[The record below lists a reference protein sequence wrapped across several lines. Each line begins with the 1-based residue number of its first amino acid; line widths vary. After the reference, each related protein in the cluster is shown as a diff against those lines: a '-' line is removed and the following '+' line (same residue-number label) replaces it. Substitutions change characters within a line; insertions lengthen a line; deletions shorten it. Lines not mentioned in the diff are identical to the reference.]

1 MPVSLTYHLINPA
14 ASTEV
19 GSDPGFPGSSTRLVC
34 DVEAFDQQHFLD
46 LIDRLFPE
54 QYLRPLKL
62 NPDAGYEIFQ
72 AQGAVAESLSAAL
85 HEVECG
91 LVMLYAGGPQ
101 YATVA
106 VQLYRENSNAGAVT
120 VLANTL
126 LSTSVGGRQ
135 FELTADVVFGPTT
148 LQVIGYARAVAPGS
162 EYNVRGERTTAG
174 GEVLPGEI
182 NTIDVALQAPSY
194 GDPTIKVKQEV
205 DAAGGYADWLAGH
218 GANRGLTQ
226 ADGESEDAFRLR
238 MRTLP
243 DTVTPAAMQRVVGR
257 ILDPLG
263 VPWQFVE
270 TFDLAY
276 MTCWDAPSPNA
287 GTPTYQP
294 VLPTDPDYNS
304 NLFYWNE
311 SPQVV
316 LLPYR
321 NRWLSQDD
329 YTGGFIVEVDRD
341 VTVEDYGF
349 AFDDAGTTFGEF
361 VGSTTGKPRGTPAF
375 DVPDP
380 GEFFAVAALDGADT
394 KREAAISSVYFAL
407 QQAKVACAAAIVDFN
422 HTW

>member
-1 MPVSLTYHLINPA
+1 MPFSLTYYLINPA
-14 ASTEV
+14 ASAEV
-19 GSDPGFPGSSTRLVC
+19 GGDAGFPGSSARLVC
-34 DVEAFDQQHFLD
+34 DSEAFDQQHFLD
-46 LIDRLFPE
+46 LIDRLLPE

-62 NPDAGYEIFQ
+62 NPDAGYEIFE
-72 AQGAVAESLSAAL
+72 AQSAVAVRLSEAL
-85 HEVECG
+85 HEIECG

-101 YATVA
+101 YATVT
-106 VQLYRENSNAGAVT
+106 VQLYRENATAGAVT
-120 VLANTL
+120 VRSGTL

-135 FELTADVVFGPTT
+135 FELTADVVFGGAT
-148 LQVIGYARAVAPGS
+148 LQVVGYARAVAPGY
-162 EYNVRGERTTAG
+162 EYNVLGERTTAG
-174 GEVLPGEI
+174 GEVLPGDI
-182 NTIDVALQAPSY
+182 DTIDVALQTPSY

-205 DAAGGYADWLAGH
+205 DAVGGYPDWLAGH

-226 ADGESEDAFRLR
+226 ADGETEDAFRLR

-243 DTVTPAAMQRVVGR
+243 DTVTPAAMQRIVGR

-263 VPWQFVE
+263 VPWRFIE
-270 TFDLAY
+270 TFQLDY

-294 VLPTDPDYNS
+294 ALPTDPDYDP
-304 NLFYWNE
+304 NLFYWDATHTT
-311 SPQVV
+311 
-316 LLPYR
+316 LLPYE

-329 YTGGFIVEVDRD
+329 YTGAFIFVVDRD

-361 VGSTTGKPRGTPAF
+361 VGATTGKPRGTPAF

-380 GEFFAVAALDGADT
+380 GEFFAAAALDGADT
-394 KREAAISSVYFAL
+394 KRDAAIASVYLAL
-407 QQAKVACAAAIVDFN
+407 QQAKAACAAAIVDYN